1 MLSGG
6 DSPKTTVSSHEVEQM
21 EVKILSKS
29 KNELKIDIVGE
40 DHTFCNL
47 LQNVLLEDKSVE
59 MAGYDQP
66 HPLIRSSIVYL
77 RTKREASPEKV
88 LLSALANIQEL
99 NKEFNEKF
107 AKAVEPA

>member
-1 MLSGG
+1 L
-6 DSPKTTVSSHEVEQM
+6 
-21 EVKILSKS
+21 EVKVLSKG
-29 KNELKIDIVGE
+29 KNELRLEIVGE

-47 LQNVLLEDKSVE
+47 LQNVLLEDKNVE
-59 MAGYDQP
+59 IAGYDQP

-88 LLSALANIQEL
+88 LLNALVGIQEL

-107 AKAVEPA
+107 AKAVGPS